1 MNNKLNKLYNSIC
14 DNELNNQKTTMSLV
28 EEHLKLFNE
37 GKLKVDTYSLFSIL
51 GAKNGQG
58 IKAELKSY
66 DQLAPITAR
75 RKAIVNKL
83 LLPLADFKQLVE
95 TETAKP
101 KAKTKTEKKKGKEE
115 KKQIVELDYAVN
127 KSNEAIKKNVIRTT
141 ANNIVFPICFLASQD
156 KSNYTFKDNKVKVNI
171 KNLSVEVVKSVFG
184 FNKDNAEV
192 NAMQCNLALLTKL
205 AKADLLDVKVNK
217 GQAEE
222 EEVENLEAAVDETTK
237 TEFSE
242 EKADNIVKGIS
253 AMLKYLDDNESF
265 DHILQIQNYI
275 SDLENYGFETES
287 IVETLRKQS
296 NNTINKDL
304 YGCWVADNSTK
315 LTANTMQELKKQFA
329 DKYKI
334 AI

>member
-1 MNNKLNKLYNSIC
+1 MNKLNKLYNSIG

-58 IKAELKSY
+58 IKAEFKSY

-75 RKAIVNKL
+75 RKAIVDKL

-184 FNKDNAEV
+184 FNKDNADV
-192 NAMQCNLALLTKL
+192 NSMECNLALLTKL

-222 EEVENLEAAVDETTK
+222 EEVENLEDAVDETTK

-242 EKADNIVKGIS
+242 EKANNIVRGIS
-253 AMLKYLDDNESF
+253 AMLKYLDDNESY

-329 DKYKI
+329 NKFKI

>member
-1 MNNKLNKLYNSIC
+1 MNNKLNKLYNSIG

-28 EEHLKLFNE
+28 DEHLKLFNE
-37 GKLKVDTYSLFSIL
+37 NKLKVDTYSLLSIL
-51 GAKNGQG
+51 GVKNGQG

-66 DQLAPITAR
+66 KQLSFITAK
-75 RKAIVNKL
+75 RKAIVDKL
-83 LLPLADFKQLVE
+83 LLPIADFKKLVE
-95 TETAKP
+95 VETAKP

-127 KSNEAIKKNVIRTT
+127 KSNDSIKKNVIRTT
-141 ANNIVFPICFLASQD
+141 ANNIVLPICFLASQD

-184 FNKDNAEV
+184 FNKDKAEV
-192 NAMQCNLALLTKL
+192 HAMQCNLALLTKL
-205 AKADLLDVKVNK
+205 AKADLLAVEVNK

-222 EEVENLEAAVDETTK
+222 EENENLEDAVEVATT

-242 EKADNIVKGIS
+242 EKANNIVRGIS

-315 LTANTMQELKKQFA
+315 LTANTMEELKKQFA
-329 DKYKI
+329 NKYKI

>member
-1 MNNKLNKLYNSIC
+1 MNNKLNKLYNSIG

-37 GKLKVDTYSLFSIL
+37 NKLKVDTYSLLSIL
-51 GAKNGQG
+51 GVKNGQG

-66 DQLAPITAR
+66 KQLSFITAK
-75 RKAIVNKL
+75 RKAVVDKL
-83 LLPLADFKQLVE
+83 LLPIADFKKLVE
-95 TETAKP
+95 VETAKP
-101 KAKTKTEKKKGKEE
+101 KAKTKTEKKKNKEE

-127 KSNEAIKKNVIRTT
+127 KSNDLIKKNVIRTT
-141 ANNIVFPICFLASQD
+141 ANNIVLPICFLASQD

-184 FNKDNAEV
+184 FNKDKAEV
-192 NAMQCNLALLTKL
+192 HAMQCNLALLTKL
-205 AKADLLDVKVNK
+205 AKADLLDVEVNR
-217 GQAEE
+217 GQAEV
-222 EEVENLEAAVDETTK
+222 EEVENLEDAVEDTTK
-237 TEFSE
+237 SEFSE
-242 EKADNIVKGIS
+242 EKANNIVRGIS
-253 AMLKYLDDNESF
+253 AMLKYLDDNESY

-304 YGCWVADNSTK
+304 YGSWVADNSTK
-315 LTANTMQELKKQFA
+315 LTANTMAELKKQFA
-329 DKYKI
+329 NKYKI

>member
-1 MNNKLNKLYNSIC
+1 MNKLNKLYNSIG
-14 DNELNNQKTTMSLV
+14 DNELNNQKTTMNLV
-28 EEHLKLFNE
+28 DEHLKLFNE
-37 GKLKVDTYSLFSIL
+37 NKLKVDTYSLLSIL
-51 GAKNGQG
+51 GVKNGQG

-66 DQLAPITAR
+66 KQLSFITAK
-75 RKAIVNKL
+75 RKAIVDKL
-83 LLPLADFKQLVE
+83 LLPIADFKKLVE
-95 TETAKP
+95 IETAKP
-101 KAKTKTEKKKGKEE
+101 KAKTKTDKKKSKEE
-115 KKQIVELDYAVN
+115 KKQVVELDYAVN

-141 ANNIVFPICFLASQD
+141 ANNIVLPICFLASQD

-184 FNKDNAEV
+184 FNKDKADV
-192 NAMQCNLALLTKL
+192 NSMECNLVLLTKL
-205 AKADLLDVKVNK
+205 AKADLLAVEVNR
-217 GQAEE
+217 GQAEV
-222 EEVENLEAAVDETTK
+222 EEVENLEDAVEDTTK

-315 LTANTMQELKKQFA
+315 LTANTMEELKKQFA
-329 DKYKI
+329 NKYKI

>member
-1 MNNKLNKLYNSIC
+1 MNNKLNKLYNSIG

-28 EEHLKLFNE
+28 EEHLKLFND

-75 RKAIVNKL
+75 RKAIVDKL

-115 KKQIVELDYAVN
+115 KKKIVELDYAVN
-127 KSNEAIKKNVIRTT
+127 KSNDAIKKNVIRTT

-222 EEVENLEAAVDETTK
+222 EEVENLEDAVEETTK

-242 EKADNIVKGIS
+242 EKANNIVKGIS
-253 AMLKYLDDNESF
+253 AMLTYLDNNESY
-265 DHILQIQNYI
+265 DHILQIQNHI
-275 SDLENYGFETES
+275 DKLENYGFETES

>member
-1 MNNKLNKLYNSIC
+1 MNNKLNKLYNSIG

-28 EEHLKLFNE
+28 DEHLKLFNE
-37 GKLKVDTYSLFSIL
+37 NKLKVDTYSLLSIL
-51 GAKNGQG
+51 GVKNGQG

-66 DQLAPITAR
+66 KQLSFITAK
-75 RKAIVNKL
+75 RKAIVDKL
-83 LLPLADFKQLVE
+83 LLPIADFKKLVE
-95 TETAKP
+95 VETAKP

-127 KSNEAIKKNVIRTT
+127 KSNDLIKKNVIRTT
-141 ANNIVFPICFLASQD
+141 ANNIVLPICFLASQD

-184 FNKDNAEV
+184 FNKDKAEV
-192 NAMQCNLALLTKL
+192 HAMQCNLALLTKL

-217 GQAEE
+217 GQAEVE
-222 EEVENLEAAVDETTK
+222 ETENLEDAVDETTK

-242 EKADNIVKGIS
+242 EKANNIVKGIS

-315 LTANTMQELKKQFA
+315 LTANTMAELKTQFA
-329 DKYKI
+329 NKYKI

>member
-1 MNNKLNKLYNSIC
+1 MNKLNKLYNSIG

-37 GKLKVDTYSLFSIL
+37 NKLKVDTYSLLSIL
-51 GAKNGQG
+51 GVKNGQG

-66 DQLAPITAR
+66 KQLSFITAK
-75 RKAIVNKL
+75 RKAIVDKL

-127 KSNEAIKKNVIRTT
+127 KSNDAIKKNVIRTT

-184 FNKDNAEV
+184 FNKDKAEV

-205 AKADLLDVKVNK
+205 AKADLLNVKVNK
-217 GQAEE
+217 GQAEVE
-222 EEVENLEAAVDETTK
+222 ETENLEDAVDETTT

-275 SDLENYGFETES
+275 FDLENYGFETES

-315 LTANTMQELKKQFA
+315 LTAKTMQELKKQFA
-329 DKYKI
+329 DKFKI